1 MAKKKLRSPKRLE
14 TPKTAIPKTPEKD
27 GSVDIAELRGA
38 LRDLLAYYDRLLE
51 GRDFGGWS
59 HADGARIAEI
69 RDLAK

>member
-1 MAKKKLRSPKRLE
+1 MAKKKVRSPKRLE
-14 TPKTAIPKTPEKD
+14 TPKTAIWR
-27 GSVDIAELRGA
+27 SVDIAELRGA

-59 HADGARIAEI
+59 HADGARISEI